1 MKDISIGEVQIVI
14 QNLLKEGVAVRDLKT
29 ILETIS
35 LQSKINKNPNFL
47 TEHARQA
54 LSRNICK
61 QNLAD
66 TGELYVITLSPD
78 IENVI
83 ANRENISPYSLSL
96 SPSLTHTHSHT
107 QI

>member
-1 MKDISIGEVQIVI
+1 MKDITIGDVQIVI

-47 TEHARQA
+47 TEHVRQA

-66 TGELYVITLSPD
+66 TGDLYVITLSPD
-78 IENVI
+78 IENTI
-83 ANRENISPYSLSL
+83 AKELVLMVQVLHLIQHLQERCLIR
-96 SPSLTHTHSHT
+96 
-107 QI
+107 